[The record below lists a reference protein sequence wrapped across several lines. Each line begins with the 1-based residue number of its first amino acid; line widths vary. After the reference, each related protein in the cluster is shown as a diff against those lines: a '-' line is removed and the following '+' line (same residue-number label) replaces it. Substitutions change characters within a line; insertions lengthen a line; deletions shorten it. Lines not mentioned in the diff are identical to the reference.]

1 MFLLIEFE
9 STDEAGPTSVEDVKQ
24 ETLRRLKKA
33 VTSAVEHRGTWEA
46 KTVEA
51 CDAAQVFDLV
61 VG

>member
-1 MFLLIEFE
+1 VFLLIEFE

-24 ETLRRLKKA
+24 ETMRRLCKA